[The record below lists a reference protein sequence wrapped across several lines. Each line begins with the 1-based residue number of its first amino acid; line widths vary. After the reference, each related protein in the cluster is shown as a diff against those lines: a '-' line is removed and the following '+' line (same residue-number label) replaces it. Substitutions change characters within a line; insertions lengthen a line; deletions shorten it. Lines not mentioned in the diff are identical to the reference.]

1 VRHWIFFIL
10 IVLHPALGYPATY
23 YVAEAGSNANNGT
36 STGTAWLT
44 ISHAI
49 RNSTCGDVVNVG
61 GGVYAERVEIA
72 DRDCTSGAKFTLQ
85 RYQNEVPVVNRH
97 PLVVNNSEWIV
108 VDGFIQQGS
117 PGAGVFVHT
126 GSKNIV
132 LKNLE
137 ARNNATNGILVRS
150 NGVPIDGITI
160 EDSRVHDNRIGI
172 SVGTDRGNRDIS
184 NVTIRRVESYLNGIL
199 NGGSAGGDGLGISN
213 TDGFIVEDSIFRHD
227 RWEDGIDLKTGSV
240 NGIIRRNQV
249 FGNRAGGIWA
259 NVAHSNNPGP
269 YNGGFGHVIEDNL
282 VYDNGGPQLAIMS
295 QELGS
300 GTTFYMQNNRLRAL
314 PGANDVIRIF
324 RGHTVVIRNNTLING
339 NRSITLRCARNIVV
353 ENNIGINAAAESFFI
368 TGTSHPCN
376 GFANGLITERNNN
389 WWKSTG
395 GHIIRWSDGTRYT
408 AAQLSAYRSA
418 SGQGS
423 GTVSIDPSLADVGS
437 LNFALRLGSRMI
449 DAGIANSLLRDY
461 SGLTRPQ
468 GASHDIGAHEFR
480 SAPR

>member
-1 VRHWIFFIL
+1 VRHWILPIL
-10 IVLHPALGYPATY
+10 IVLCPTLCYPATY
-23 YVAEAGSNANNGT
+23 YVAKTGSNANNGT
-36 STGTAWLT
+36 STGAAWLT

-49 RNSTCGDVVNVG
+49 RNSSCGDIVNVG
-61 GGVYAERVEIA
+61 GGLYTERVEIA
-72 DRDCTSGAKFTLQ
+72 SRDCTSGAKFTLQ
-85 RYQNEVPVVNRH
+85 RYQNESPVVDGS

-108 VDGFIQQGS
+108 VDGIIQQGS
-117 PGAGVFVHT
+117 HGAGVFVHT

-137 ARNNATNGILVRS
+137 ARDNAANGFLVRS
-150 NGVPIDGITI
+150 NGVPMDNITI
-160 EDSRVHDNRIGI
+160 EDSLVHDNRTGI
-172 SVGTDRGNRDIS
+172 RVGTDRGNRDIS
-184 NVTIRRVESYLNGIL
+184 NVTIRRVQSYFNGIL
-199 NGGSAGGDGLGISN
+199 NGGSAGGDGLSISN
-213 TDGFIVEDSIFRHD
+213 TDGFIVEESIFRND
-227 RWEDGIDLKTGSV
+227 RWEDGIDLKIGSV

-314 PGANDVIRIF
+314 PGTNDVIRIF
-324 RGHTVVIRNNTLING
+324 RGHTIVIRNNTLVNG

-353 ENNIGINAAAESFFI
+353 ENNIGINAAADSFFI
-368 TGTSHPCN
+368 TEARYPCN

-395 GHIIRWSDGTRYT
+395 GPIIRWSDGTRYT
-408 AAQLSAYRSA
+408 ATQLSAYRSA

-423 GTVSIDPSLADVGS
+423 GTVSVDPSLANVGS
-437 LNFALRLGSRMI
+437 LNFDLRSGSRMI
-449 DAGIANSLLRDY
+449 DAGAANSLLRDHNG
-461 SGLTRPQ
+461 SARPQ

-480 SAPR
+480 TAPR